1 MKGAKGLQV
10 SSNSLQENIPCFS
23 PSLSQ
28 QDDSPASVAPTTSLS
43 HRSSQGLLSSMQ
55 TERDKALSPRPNI
68 KILPAR
74 LALSELIV
82 SLCFTAG
89 EQLLSN
95 QEDLGQ
101 PWWEGI
107 PPHSSAVKLWAVGE
121 MQLCLTGPGQQTV
134 WPYDWVR
141 K

>member
-1 MKGAKGLQV
+1 
-10 SSNSLQENIPCFS
+10 
-23 PSLSQ
+23 
-28 QDDSPASVAPTTSLS
+28 
-43 HRSSQGLLSSMQ
+43 MQ

-101 PWWEGI
+101 PWWAGI
-107 PPHSSAVKLWAVGE
+107 PPHSSAVKL
-121 MQLCLTGPGQQTV
+121 
-134 WPYDWVR
+134 
-141 K
+141 